1 MYVCNTVSHGES
13 WSLPVSMLWA
23 TSHISRRND
32 RKNNVITVIIRN
44 ILSVHLIFALAAIF
58 SAAA

>member
-1 MYVCNTVSHGES
+1 
-13 WSLPVSMLWA
+13 MLWA

-44 ILSVHLIFALAAIF
+44 ILSVHLIFALVAII